1 MKINEFTLRNFKSFG
16 DQAIATGNKIYG
28 LSTFNMI
35 YGNNNSGKSNIL
47 KFIKLIFSKK
57 KLTESIVVENETIV
71 RERFAPFWSGTIENE
86 PFIFHHNIK
95 DNSIEFSFIIDITDE
110 ELKAHNSELFSQLE
124 KFIKLKSN
132 HKYYTLEINGS
143 IINYGDKY
151 DSNIELSTVK
161 LNSGEIFVKETAQ
174 YFEKVDKNSDLSG
187 SQEYFESLL
196 SILEDNI
203 LFIDTDRF
211 LRTENAEL
219 GKASLDASSYKT
231 WLYNLSLDT
240 FSYKRYNKIIE
251 FIKQSSIAK
260 KMPLLKSFNPSF
272 AIDNG
277 RLELMLK
284 NGDDR
289 YPISSFG
296 TSIQQFLFLI
306 TSLSQNTSR
315 ILLIEELELNLSP
328 ENQSEFLNLLN
339 DMVSKGLI
347 SQIIFTTHSRYFSKR
362 NDFSIY
368 EVNYVEAEKRS
379 TVKKVAAVSSSFYR
393 SRTLD

>member
-1 MKINEFTLRNFKSFG
+1 MKINEFTLKNFKSFG
-16 DQAIATGNKIYG
+16 RQTASTSNKMHG

-57 KLTESIVVENETIV
+57 KLTESIVVENETII
-71 RERFAPFWSGTIENE
+71 RERFTPFWSGTIENE
-86 PFIFHHNIK
+86 PFIYHHNVK
-95 DNSIEFSFIIDITDE
+95 DNSIEFSFIIELTDE
-110 ELKAHNSELFSQLE
+110 EIKAHNGELFSHLE
-124 KFIKLKSN
+124 KFVKLKSN

-143 IINYGDKY
+143 IINYGDEY
-151 DSNIELSTVK
+151 DSTIELSIVR
-161 LNSGEIFVKETAQ
+161 LNSGEVFVKESGQ
-174 YFEKVDKNSDLSG
+174 YFEKVDKTSDLSG

-219 GKASLDASSYKT
+219 GKTSLDASSYKT

-240 FSYKRYNKIIE
+240 FSYKKYNKIIE

-260 KMPLLKSFNPSF
+260 RMPLLKSFNPSF

-277 RLELMLK
+277 KLELMLES
-284 NGDDR
+284 GDDR

-306 TSLSQNTSR
+306 TSLSQNSSQ
-315 ILLIEELELNLSP
+315 IVLIEELELNLSP
-328 ENQSEFLNLLN
+328 ENQGEFLKLLN
-339 DMVSKGLI
+339 NMVSNGLI
-347 SQIIFTTHSRYFSKR
+347 SQVIFTTHTRYFSKR
-362 NDFSIY
+362 DDFSIY
-368 EVNYVEAEKRS
+368 EVNYVDVEKRS
-379 TVKKVAAVSSSFYR
+379 TVKKVAALSSSFYR